1 MHMSA
6 LTTLKLTAAK
16 KSQSTSPVS
25 LRRNKLCKKIWEQIE
40 LAKAQ
45 ASGGTFTT
53 TRFRTVKD
61 EDGGRRSVEIPKR
74 VRAWWW
80 TAENGK
86 LALNLRYG
94 ARVIEISKGKSAVE
108 VASASELV
116 PTLELL
122 KKAVEGGE
130 LDAQIESASIKL
142 REAFKR

>member
-1 MHMSA
+1 MSA
-6 LTTLKLTAAK
+6 LATLKLSAAK
-16 KSQSTSPVS
+16 KSQSTNPAS
-25 LRRNKLCKKIWEQIE
+25 LRRNKLSKKIWEQIE

-45 ASGGTFTT
+45 ASGSTFTT
-53 TRFRTVKD
+53 TRFRTVTD
-61 EDGGRRSVEIPKR
+61 DDGGRRSVQVPKL

-94 ARVIEISKGKSAVE
+94 ARVIEIAKGKSAVE
-108 VASASELV
+108 VGSASELV

-130 LDAQIESASIKL
+130 LDVQIESASIKL
-142 REAFKR
+142 REAFGK

>member
-1 MHMSA
+1 MSA
-6 LTTLKLTAAK
+6 LATLKLSAAK
-16 KSQSTSPVS
+16 KSQSTSPAS
-25 LRRNKLCKKIWEQIE
+25 LRRNKLSKKIWEQIE

-45 ASGGTFTT
+45 AIGGTFTT
-53 TRFRTVKD
+53 KRFRNIKND
-61 EDGGRRSVEIPKR
+61 DGTSRSVELHKR

-94 ARVIEISKGKSAVE
+94 ARVIEIAKGKSAVE
-108 VASASELV
+108 VSNASDLI

-130 LDAQIESASIKL
+130 LDAAIETASIKL
-142 REAFKR
+142 REGFGK

>member
-1 MHMSA
+1 MSA
-6 LTTLKLTAAK
+6 LASLKLSAAK
-16 KSQSTSPVS
+16 KSQSTNPAS
-25 LRRNKLCKKIWEQIE
+25 LRRNKLSKKIWEQIE

-45 ASGGTFTT
+45 ASGSTFTT
-53 TRFRTVKD
+53 TRFRTVTD
-61 EDGGRRSVEIPKR
+61 DDGGRRSVQVPKL

-94 ARVIEISKGKSAVE
+94 ARVIEIAKGKSAVE
-108 VASASELV
+108 VGSASELV

-130 LDAQIESASIKL
+130 LDVQIESASIKL
-142 REAFKR
+142 REAFGK

>member
-1 MHMSA
+1 MSA
-6 LTTLKLTAAK
+6 LATLKLSAAK
-16 KSQSTSPVS
+16 KSQSTNPASV
-25 LRRNKLCKKIWEQIE
+25 RRNKLSKKIWEQIE

-45 ASGGTFTT
+45 ASGSTFTT
-53 TRFRTVKD
+53 TRFRTVTD
-61 EDGGRRSVEIPKR
+61 DDDGRRSVQVSKL

-94 ARVIEISKGKSAVE
+94 ARVIEIAKGKSAVE
-108 VASASELV
+108 VGSASELV

-130 LDAQIESASIKL
+130 LDLQIESVGIKL
-142 REAFKR
+142 REAFGR

>member
-80 TAENGK
+80 AAENGK

>member
-1 MHMSA
+1 MSA

-45 ASGGTFTT
+45 ATGGTFTT
-53 TRFRTVKD
+53 TRFRTIKD

>member
-1 MHMSA
+1 MSA

>member
-1 MHMSA
+1 MSA
-6 LTTLKLTAAK
+6 LATLKLSAAK
-16 KSQSTSPVS
+16 KSQSTSPAS
-25 LRRNKLCKKIWEQIE
+25 LRRNKLSKKIWEQIE

-45 ASGGTFTT
+45 ATGSTFTT
-53 TRFRTVKD
+53 TRFRTVKED
-61 EDGGRRSVEIPKR
+61 DGGRRSVQVPKL

-94 ARVIEISKGKSAVE
+94 ARVIEIAKGKSAVE
-108 VASASELV
+108 VGSASELV

-130 LDAQIESASIKL
+130 LDVQIESASIKL
-142 REAFKR
+142 REAFGK

>member
-1 MHMSA
+1 MSA
-6 LTTLKLTAAK
+6 LATLKLSAAK
-16 KSQSTSPVS
+16 KSQSTSPAS
-25 LRRNKLCKKIWEQIE
+25 LRRNKLSKKIWEQIE

-45 ASGGTFTT
+45 ATGSTFTT
-53 TRFRTVKD
+53 TRFRTVTD
-61 EDGGRRSVEIPKR
+61 DDGGRRSVQVPKL

-94 ARVIEISKGKSAVE
+94 ARVIEIAKGKSAVE
-108 VASASELV
+108 VGSASELV

-130 LDAQIESASIKL
+130 LDVQIESASIKL
-142 REAFKR
+142 REAFGK

>member
-1 MHMSA
+1 MSSLA
-6 LTTLKLTAAK
+6 TLKLSAAK
-16 KSQSTSPVS
+16 KSQSTSPAS
-25 LRRNKLCKKIWEQIE
+25 LRRNKLSKKIWEQIE

-45 ASGGTFTT
+45 ATGSTFTT
-53 TRFRTVKD
+53 SRFRNIKSD
-61 EDGGRRSVEIPKR
+61 DGTSRSVELHKR

-94 ARVIEISKGKSAVE
+94 ARVIEIAKGKSAVE
-108 VASASELV
+108 LGNASDLI

-130 LDAQIESASIKL
+130 LDLQIESASIKL
-142 REAFKR
+142 REGFAK

>member
-45 ASGGTFTT
+45 ATGGTFTT

-61 EDGGRRSVEIPKR
+61 EDGGRRSVEIPMR

-86 LALNLRYG
+86 IALNLRYG

>member
-1 MHMSA
+1 MSA
-6 LTTLKLTAAK
+6 LATLKLSAAK
-16 KSQSTSPVS
+16 KSQSTSPAS
-25 LRRNKLCKKIWEQIE
+25 LRRNKLSKKIWEQIE

-45 ASGGTFTT
+45 ASGSTFTT
-53 TRFRTVKD
+53 TRFRTVTD
-61 EDGGRRSVEIPKR
+61 DDGGRRSVQVPKL

-94 ARVIEISKGKSAVE
+94 ARVIEIAKGKSAVE
-108 VASASELV
+108 VGSASELV

-130 LDAQIESASIKL
+130 LDVQIESASIKL
-142 REAFKR
+142 REAFGK

>member
-1 MHMSA
+1 MSA
-6 LTTLKLTAAK
+6 LTTLKLTTAK

-40 LAKAQ
+40 LAKAE
-45 ASGGTFTT
+45 ANGGTFTT
-53 TRFRTVKD
+53 TRFCTVKD

-86 LALNLRYG
+86 LALNLRHG

>member
-1 MHMSA
+1 MSTLNA
-6 LTTLKLTAAK
+6 LKLTATTK
-16 KSQSTSPVS
+16 PTQVS
-25 LRRNKLCKKIWEQIE
+25 AVQQRRNKLAKRVWEQIE

-45 ASGGTFTT
+45 ATGGTFTT
-53 TRFRTVKD
+53 SRFRNIKND
-61 EDGGRRSVEIPKR
+61 DGTSRSVELHKR

-94 ARVIEISKGKSAVE
+94 ARVIEIAKGKSAVE
-108 VASASELV
+108 VGNVSDLI

-130 LDAQIESASIKL
+130 LDVQIESASNKL
-142 REAFKR
+142 REGFRK

>member
-1 MHMSA
+1 MSA

-25 LRRNKLCKKIWEQIE
+25 LRRNKLCKKIWEQID

>member
-1 MHMSA
+1 MSA
-6 LTTLKLTAAK
+6 LATLKLSTAK

-25 LRRNKLCKKIWEQIE
+25 LRRNKLSKKIWEQIE

-45 ASGGTFTT
+45 ATGGTFTT
-53 TRFRTVKD
+53 SRFRNIKSD
-61 EDGGRRSVEIPKR
+61 DGTSRSVELHKR

-80 TAENGK
+80 TSENGK

-94 ARVIEISKGKSAVE
+94 ARVIEIAKGKSAIE
-108 VASASELV
+108 VGQASDLIR
-116 PTLELL
+116 TLELL

-142 REAFKR
+142 REGFAK

>member
-1 MHMSA
+1 MSA
-6 LTTLKLTAAK
+6 LTTLKLSAAK
-16 KSQSTSPVS
+16 KSQITSPAS
-25 LRRNKLCKKIWEQIE
+25 LRRNKLSKKIWEQIE

-45 ASGGTFTT
+45 ATGGTFTT
-53 TRFRTVKD
+53 RRFRNIKSD
-61 EDGGRRSVEIPKR
+61 DGTSRSVELHKR

-94 ARVIEISKGKSAVE
+94 ARVIEIAKGKSAVE
-108 VASASELV
+108 VGNASDLI

-142 REAFKR
+142 REGFAK

>member
-1 MHMSA
+1 LPTS
-6 LTTLKLTAAK
+6 LDSVPPKLL
-16 KSQSTSPVS
+16 SQILGP
-25 LRRNKLCKKIWEQIE
+25 LH
-40 LAKAQ
+40 
-45 ASGGTFTT
+45 
-53 TRFRTVKD
+53 
-61 EDGGRRSVEIPKR
+61 SVEIPKR

-108 VASASELV
+108 LASANELV